1 MIYIIVSKLINKTFE
16 DQIPENKINY
26 KPKNTYQ
33 INENHDLCIKAAVE
47 IGCSVVNI
55 GGKDLE
61 AGVPHLTM
69 GLLWQIIK
77 VRF

>member
-1 MIYIIVSKLINKTFE
+1 M
-16 DQIPENKINY
+16 
-26 KPKNTYQ
+26 YQ
-33 INENHDLCIKAAVE
+33 VNENHDLCINAAVR

-55 GGKDLE
+55 GGKDLA

-77 VRF
+77 VSALAPVTW